1 MSGLYHVHDSRRMPS
16 GGAQRRGRRIAI
28 ACDQSEQSEQALR
41 WCILD
46 LYRPNDV
53 LILIHVAT
61 AADRV
66 DPSPTD
72 EAAAGGTRSNPSPRR
87 TASADCSHVHAK
99 TSWKVLDRLAQLC
112 KDRGVAF
119 SAVLTTGAVQCSFAA
134 AAAAHDCDLAVVW
147 SHCRKGSAFERAR
160 ATFDISSSVSGAS
173 LHHLQCP
180 VILYRRSES
189 SSSRDVRVFASH
201 RFSRGSSGRS
211 TSTSPA
217 PPSKRKPSPS
227 QTQAQPRRRALSHSP
242 APKAERGASGA
253 SAVHRGTAAQAPG
266 AQAAAAR
273 ELDFGPVMITE
284 RTCAPEAAVGGAVPH
299 APALTAG
306 GPEDAVAR
314 LSGGLNTSASME
326 GPAAVMV
333 GCDGTGGR
341 GVTAEGDG
349 DAGHGSGGTRRRPLT
364 LMVDVGEV
372 DTGAGARVAPGGTE
386 AQTAVQPTPVAAN
399 APFPAVTGSIN
410 VRRRVAVRVLRPDAA
425 LQRKSVCV
433 HL

>member
-1 MSGLYHVHDSRRMPS
+1 
-16 GGAQRRGRRIAI
+16 
-28 ACDQSEQSEQALR
+28 
-41 WCILD
+41 
-46 LYRPNDV
+46 
-53 LILIHVAT
+53 
-61 AADRV
+61 
-66 DPSPTD
+66 
-72 EAAAGGTRSNPSPRR
+72 
-87 TASADCSHVHAK
+87 
-99 TSWKVLDRLAQLC
+99 
-112 KDRGVAF
+112 
-119 SAVLTTGAVQCSFAA
+119 
-134 AAAAHDCDLAVVW
+134 
-147 SHCRKGSAFERAR
+147 
-160 ATFDISSSVSGAS
+160 
-173 LHHLQCP
+173 
-180 VILYRRSES
+180 
-189 SSSRDVRVFASH
+189 
-201 RFSRGSSGRS
+201 
-211 TSTSPA
+211 
-217 PPSKRKPSPS
+217 
-227 QTQAQPRRRALSHSP
+227 
-242 APKAERGASGA
+242 
-253 SAVHRGTAAQAPG
+253 
-266 AQAAAAR
+266 
-273 ELDFGPVMITE
+273 MITE